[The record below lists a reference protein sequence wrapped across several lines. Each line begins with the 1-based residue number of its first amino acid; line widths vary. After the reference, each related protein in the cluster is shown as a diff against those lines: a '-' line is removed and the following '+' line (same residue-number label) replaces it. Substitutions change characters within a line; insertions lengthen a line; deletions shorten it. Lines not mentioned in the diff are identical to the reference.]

1 MRGLVIA
8 LPECMT
14 SDSKHKSHREA
25 RSVAEQQLTACV
37 CLDSDLRVTYMNTA
51 AEMMFSIGAKK
62 AAEMPFLQLI
72 HVPEQIA
79 ERLQEVLQHDRR
91 FTKRAVS
98 LLKPGQDEP
107 IVVDCTISPY
117 QSEILSAKGLLLEF
131 HSVDHQVKI
140 ARENAMLS
148 QQEIARSLLRGLA
161 HEIKNPLGGL
171 RGAAQLLSRELKTDE
186 EKEYTDIII
195 READRLHALIDRM
208 LGPNQR
214 PKVCAVNIHEVLE
227 YVRKL
232 TLAEASP
239 SVTIHADYDPSIP
252 TFEADRDHF
261 VQVFLNI
268 TRNAVQAL
276 DGRGHITYRTRVKR
290 YITIGR
296 RLHKLVGIFEIID
309 DGPGIPEDI
318 VESIFYPMITGRP
331 DGTGLGLSIAQ
342 SLINQQGGLIECES
356 VPGRTVFK
364 ILIPLEVHD
373 DG

>member
-1 MRGLVIA
+1 
-8 LPECMT
+8 MT
-14 SDSKHKSHREA
+14 SDPRHECQCEA

-37 CLDSDLRVTYMNTA
+37 CLDTDLRVTYMNPA
-51 AEMMFSIGAKK
+51 AEMLFAIGAKK
-62 AAEMPFLQLI
+62 AAAAPFLQII
-72 HVPEQIA
+72 HVPEQISS
-79 ERLQEVLQHDRR
+79 RLDQVLKYDRR

-98 LLKPGQDEP
+98 LLKPGHDEP

-117 QSEILSAKGLLLEF
+117 QSEWQEKKGLLIEF

-171 RGAAQLLSRELKTDE
+171 RGAAQLLARELDSDE
-186 EKEYTDIII
+186 QKEYTDIII

-214 PKVCAVNIHEVLE
+214 PKVSAVNIHEVLE

-232 TLAEASP
+232 TLAEASA
-239 SVTIHADYDPSIP
+239 SISITADYDPSIP
-252 TFEADRDHF
+252 SFQADRDHF

-276 DGRGHITYRTRVKR
+276 NGKGHITYRTRVKR

-309 DGPGIPEDI
+309 NGPGIPEDI
-318 VESIFYPMITGRP
+318 VDSIFYPMITGRA

-364 ILIPLEVHD
+364 ILVPLEVHD

>member
-1 MRGLVIA
+1 
-8 LPECMT
+8 MT
-14 SDSKHKSHREA
+14 SDHLHPCHCEA

-37 CLDSDLRVTYMNTA
+37 CLDTELRVTYMNPA
-51 AEMMFSIGAKK
+51 AEMLFAIGAKK
-62 AAEMPFLQLI
+62 AATIPFAQI
-72 HVPEQIA
+72 VQIPEIIQD
-79 ERLQEVLQHDRR
+79 RLDDVLRHERR

-98 LLKPGQDEP
+98 LSKPGHEEP

-117 QSEILSAKGLLLEF
+117 ISENEKHGLLLEF
-131 HSVDHQVKI
+131 HSVDQQIRI

-148 QQEIARSLLRGLA
+148 QQEISRSLLRGLA

-171 RGAAQLLSRELKTDE
+171 RGAAQLLARELDSDE
-186 EKEYTDIII
+186 REYTDIII

-214 PKVCAVNIHEVLE
+214 PKLSAVNIHEVLE

-239 SVTIHADYDPSIP
+239 SINITADYDPSIP
-252 TFEADRDHF
+252 SFQADRDHF

-276 DGRGHITYRTRVKR
+276 DGKGNITYRTRVKR

-296 RLHKLVGIFEIID
+296 KLHKLVGIFQIID
-309 DGPGIPEDI
+309 DGPGIPPDI
-318 VESIFYPMITGRP
+318 LDSIFYPMITGRA

-356 VPGRTVFK
+356 VPGRTAFK
-364 ILIPLEVHD
+364 ILVPLEVHD